1 MALAPATRSYRSPIG
16 ASLSGGSMILPERGL
31 LHAGSPQPRFLARGI
46 ALALAAEIADV
57 TGGVA
62 VA

>member
-1 MALAPATRSYRSPIG
+1 MG
-16 ASLSGGSMILPERGL
+16 AYAIAGHGAERGL
-31 LHAGSPQPRFLARGI
+31 QQAGSPQPRFLARGF